1 MVKFFNKSNTISH
14 WWGYLLCALVLVSSA
29 EAAAPTR
36 QTSYTTNE
44 VISSSDVTSNEN
56 EIFTYLQNGVDVY
69 ADGSIVNADI
79 SSAAAI
85 QSDKLTLSS
94 IGQPITMSANIIN
107 NAKGADVASATTVT
121 LGNDGNYFDITGTT
135 TITSITAKTAG
146 TLIILQFDGIL
157 TLTDGSNLI
166 MAGNF
171 VTTAND
177 TIMMVSD
184 GTNWHEVARSVN

>member
-14 WWGYLLCALVLVSSA
+14 CWGYLLCALILVSSA